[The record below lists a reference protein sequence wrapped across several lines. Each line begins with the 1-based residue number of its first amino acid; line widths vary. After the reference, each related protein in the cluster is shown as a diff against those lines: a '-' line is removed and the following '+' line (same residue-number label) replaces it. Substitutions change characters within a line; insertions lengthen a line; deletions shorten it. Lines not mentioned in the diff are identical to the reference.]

1 MLWHPIPSR
10 MAGNRF
16 RFTLQ
21 NILDLR
27 AHELEEAK
35 RALGEVERKL
45 EEQQQRLNEAKMNV
59 DRLSTQVSRT
69 TLTALRNFE
78 NFRRDAERKV
88 QQETR
93 LLSSIERQRTEA
105 LRVLK
110 LRNQAH
116 EALVTLRKAHLE
128 AWQTETNRVEQ
139 EQLDEVAMRLHLNK
153 PASDVSS

>member
-1 MLWHPIPSR
+1 

-16 RFTLQ
+16 RFSLQ

-35 RALGEVERKL
+35 RLLGEVERKL
-45 EEQQQRLNEAKMNV
+45 EEQQLRLNEARMNV
-59 DRLSTQVSRT
+59 ERLSTQVSRT
-69 TLTALRNFE
+69 TLAALRNFE
-78 NFRRDAERKV
+78 NFRRDAERRV
-88 QQETR
+88 QQESR

-116 EALVTLRKAHLE
+116 EALVTLRKAHFE
-128 AWQTETNRVEQ
+128 AWQAEANRKEQ

-153 PASDVSS
+153 PAADASS

>member
-1 MLWHPIPSR
+1 

-16 RFTLQ
+16 RFSLQ
-21 NILDLR
+21 NVLDLR

-35 RALGEVERKL
+35 RTLGEVERKL
-45 EEQQQRLNEAKMNV
+45 EEQRQRINEAKDTL

-69 TLTALRNFE
+69 TLAALRNFE

-93 LLSSIERQRTEA
+93 LLSSVERQKTEA

-110 LRNQAH
+110 LRNQSY

-128 AWQTETNRVEQ
+128 AWQAETNRVEQ

-153 PASDVSS
+153 PATDALS

>member
-1 MLWHPIPSR
+1 MHPFPSR

-16 RFTLQ
+16 RFSLQ

-35 RALGEVERKL
+35 KNLGDVERKL
-45 EEQQQRLNEAKMNV
+45 EEQQHRVNEAKLNV

-69 TLTALRNFE
+69 TLMALRNFE

-116 EALVTLRKAHLE
+116 EALVTLRKAHFE
-128 AWQTETNRVEQ
+128 AWQAESNRVEQ

-153 PASDVSS
+153 PAADASS